1 MRRLLLALGAIAGSV
16 WAQQPPAVALLEKRC
31 VGCHSGASKQSG
43 LDLSNRAMA
52 LRGGDR
58 GPAIVPGKAAD
69 SLLYQ
74 VVTHAA
80 KPHMPLQG
88 AKLSDAEIKILADW
102 INHDAPWQQPL
113 PKSSA
118 PGPVVSDHWAF
129 QKPRRV
135 EAPRAANAAWIR
147 NPIDAFLA
155 AQHEKHRLTPVAEAD
170 KHTLIRRLYLDLVG
184 VPPTR
189 AEIQRFVNDSS
200 SGAYEAL
207 VDSLLADPRHGER
220 WGRHWMDI
228 WRYSDWYGWRR
239 GNDVRNSHKFMWR
252 WRDWIVESLNQD
264 KPYDRMIIEMIAGD
278 EVAPSDPAVLRATG
292 YLARNFAKYDRHGWL
307 QDAVDHTSLAFL
319 GVTVKCA
326 RCHDHKYDP
335 IAQEDYYRLRA
346 YFEPHEV
353 RIDRV
358 RGQVD
363 TDKDGLSRIFD
374 ADLDRPTYLLIRGD
388 VQSPDKDRVLGPA
401 TPPVLG
407 GTSGKIEPVTLP
419 LSAYYP
425 DHRSFVHDDL
435 RAQARADL
443 ERAKSELASQEAEFA
458 KIERELAGS
467 DVKAG
472 FERLRTAS
480 DRLALAR
487 KTLAAAEAA
496 IPALDA
502 RIAADVARY
511 SEPPDPRYEE
521 LANTARS
528 LERKAGILKAGEN
541 VFRAQ
546 LEFQQALASEKA
558 DEKKVGEAQK
568 KLAAAQAAL
577 TQTPE
582 GYTQVGKVYPTKS
595 TGRRTALAR
604 WIGSA
609 DNPLTARVA
618 VNHIWLR
625 HFGTA
630 LVPTVFDFGRNGQ
643 PPTNPE
649 LLDWLATE
657 FVRSGWSMKA
667 IHRLIVTNNAYRMR
681 STAGQPDHPNVAAD
695 PENRYLWRMNPR
707 RMEAEVVRDSVLHV
721 AGRLDPTMGGPEIDE
736 TKGFVSMRRSLYFR
750 HSPDTQMEF
759 LKMFD
764 APNPVECYARNES
777 VVPQQALAMA
787 NSAIAQQQAQTIAER
802 LSGQASNSDA
812 FVDAAFETIL
822 GRPPVAAERAA
833 ALRFLDRQPELIA
846 SLKPAADSGVRARA
860 NFVHVLLNHNDFLTI
875 R

>member
-1 MRRLLLALGAIAGSV
+1 MRRLFLALGAIACSAF
-16 WAQQPPAVALLEKRC
+16 AQQPPAVALLEKRC

-43 LDLSNRAMA
+43 LDLSSRAMA

-58 GPAIVPGKAAD
+58 GPAIIPGKASD
-69 SLLYQ
+69 SLLYK

-88 AKLSDAEIKILADW
+88 AKLSDTEVEILASW

-113 PKSSA
+113 PKAAATA
-118 PGPVVSDHWAF
+118 PASSDHWAF
-129 QKPRRV
+129 QKPKRLDP
-135 EAPRAANAAWIR
+135 PRPPNAAWVR
-147 NPIDAFLA
+147 NPIDAFVVVR
-155 AQHEKHRLTPVAEAD
+155 HEKLKLSPVAEAD
-170 KHTLIRRLYLDLVG
+170 KHTLIRRLYLDLIG
-184 VPPTR
+184 VPPTP
-189 AEIQRFVNDSS
+189 AEIGRFVSDSS
-200 SGAYEAL
+200 SGAYETL
-207 VDSLLADPRHGER
+207 VDSLLSDPRYGER

-264 KPYDRMIIEMIAGD
+264 KPYDRMIVEMLAGD
-278 EVAPSDPAVLRATG
+278 EVAPDDPSVVRATG
-292 YLARNFAKYDRHGWL
+292 FLARNFSKYDRHGWL
-307 QDAVDHTSLAFL
+307 QDAVDHTALGFL
-319 GVTVKCA
+319 GVTAKCA

-335 IAQEDYYRLRA
+335 ISQEDYYRLRA
-346 YFEPHEV
+346 YFEPYEV

-374 ADLDRPTYLLIRGD
+374 AELDRPTYLLIRGD
-388 VQSPDKDRVLGPA
+388 IQSPDKDRVLGPA
-401 TPPVLG
+401 TPQALG
-407 GTSGKIEPVTLP
+407 GAPVKIEPVTLP
-419 LSAYYP
+419 LPAYYP
-425 DHRSFVHDDL
+425 DRRPFVHDDL
-435 RAQARADL
+435 RAQAKADL
-443 ERAKSELASQEAEFA
+443 ERAQAGLAKQQESYSTL
-458 KIERELAGS
+458 ERELA
-467 DVKAG
+467 AG
-472 FERLRTAS
+472 DLKSGFDKLRAAA
-480 DRLALAR
+480 DQLALAQ

-496 IPALDA
+496 IPALEA

-511 SEPPDPRYEE
+511 NDPPDPRYEE

-546 LEFQQALASEKA
+546 LEFQQVLASEKA

-568 KLAAAQAAL
+568 KLAVAQAAL
-577 TQTPE
+577 TQVPE

-604 WIGSA
+604 WIGSPE
-609 DNPLTARVA
+609 NPLTARVA

-625 HFGTA
+625 HFGAA
-630 LVPTVFDFGRNGQ
+630 LVPTVFDFGRNGK
-643 PPTNPE
+643 PPSHPE

-657 FVRSGWSMKA
+657 FMRSGWSMKA
-667 IHRLIVTNNAYRMR
+667 IHRLIVTSNTYRMR
-681 STAGQPDHPNVAAD
+681 STAGQANHPNLAAD
-695 PENRYLWRMNPR
+695 PENRFYWRMNPR

-721 AGRLDPTMGGPEIDE
+721 AGRLDFTMGGPEIDE
-736 TKGFVSMRRSLYFR
+736 TKGFESMRRSIYFS

-764 APNPVECYARNES
+764 APNPVECYMRNES

-787 NSAIAQQQAQTIAER
+787 NSAIAQQQAQTIAKR
-802 LSGQASNSDA
+802 LDAQAPDSAA
-812 FVDAAFETIL
+812 FVGLAFETIL
-822 GRPPVAAERAA
+822 GRPPDSQERSAAQ
-833 ALRFLDRQPELIA
+833 RFLARQPELIA
-846 SLKPAADSGVRARA
+846 SLKPAPDSGLRARA
-860 NFVHVLLNHNDFLTI
+860 NFIHVLLNHNDFLTI